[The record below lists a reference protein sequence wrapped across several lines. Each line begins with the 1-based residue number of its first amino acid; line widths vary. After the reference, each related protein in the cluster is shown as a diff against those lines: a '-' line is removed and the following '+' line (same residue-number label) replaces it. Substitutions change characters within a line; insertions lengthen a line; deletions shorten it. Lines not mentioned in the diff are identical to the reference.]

1 MGSPKENVDEAAIRF
16 LDDDDWERKLYD
28 LKRDDLWFF
37 VDFFSL
43 SLPTEI
49 RTGPLLWEVVK
60 AVKAYKESILEVSH
74 GEKTPGSNEKQDR
87 VRQEL
92 AGRSGDLQLDI
103 SREQSKIKD
112 LEFKSLQ
119 LQAEET
125 AKDRQHEKE
134 LLELQIKLSGDN
146 STYINNNFNLM
157 TAIKLIP
164 CFIEED
170 VPEFFTAFE
179 RIAIKLSWPRD
190 MWTTLVQCKLKG
202 KAQRVYNTLSDEF
215 SSDYDIVKSIIMKAY
230 DLVPEAYRQKFRDL
244 RKDLDTTFIEFAR
257 KKGQFFEDWLR
268 SKEVDN
274 FDKLKELI
282 LIEEF
287 KRMVSKNLKIHLEE
301 LKIDSLQ
308 EIAIADYE
316 YSLARR
322 QESGKREINFGKEV
336 SPHDKLRKSNKP
348 KETSFVVKD
357 ENNYSGIEE
366 KHCLCDGS
374 LLEFGVPVSIV
385 TRSRSKGVDL
395 EEIDLDL
402 ESVNSQ
408 VTDFVTGGKL
418 SSIIFDDVDWEPEA
432 LKEAQSKEF
441 NDVTTESIL
450 NNSSK
455 PYFVKED
462 GLLYRVSRAVEAPAD
477 QIEVVR
483 QLVVPEKYRRKLLW
497 LSHENNLAGHF
508 SVRKT
513 FQKLA
518 EHFFWPGMRTDVK
531 NHVHSCN
538 TCQIVGKLNQ
548 KVPRAPLIPIP
559 AVGEPF
565 REVIVDVVGPLPR
578 TRSGNEYILSI
589 IDRMSRFPEAIPLRR
604 IGIFGHSVRGP
615 LDVVREHWEGETPEV
630 NVLDY
635 VSHLQAKLQN
645 AWCFAKENLAK
656 GQPVM
661 KSNYDIKSRRREFSP
676 GDRVLVLLPMPG
688 NPLKAQFSGPWR
700 ILKKMSEVNYLVE
713 TPGRRRKS
721 QHCHINMLK
730 PYVSRSSEEVEVGPI
745 SLVEVVTE
753 VDEELTIGPNNLSNN
768 SDVLNNLSL
777 KFQLNPVKMDIVKE
791 EVKYMLDHNLIT
803 PSTNP
808 WSSPVVF
815 VKKEGGQNRL
825 CFDYH
830 KINEVTKTDSY
841 PLPRVEDCIDRIGS
855 AKFIR
860 NPLRAQF
867 SGPWKVLKKYND
879 VNYLIETPGKRRK
892 TRVCHI
898 NMLKPY
904 VSRDVELVENV
915 DVDPVTL
922 VNVEVDT
929 EVDTVESVVN
939 DKLSVT
945 PDALNSNSE
954 ILNNLQIKFQH
965 LDHDRVED
973 CIDRVGSAKFLTK
986 LDLLKGYWQV
996 GLSPRARRISAFV
1009 TGYGLFECK
1018 VMPFGMKN
1026 AAATFQRLMN
1036 YITQNLEGC
1045 VVYIDD
1051 LIIYSDD
1058 WKTHLKR
1065 LRALFQVLRMAG
1077 LVVNLK
1083 KSDFAQAK
1091 VIYLGH
1097 EVGLGKVT
1105 PKKAN
1110 VEAVADFPVPLNKRG
1125 VRRFLGMVGY
1135 YREFICNLPDIANPL
1150 TNLLKKGFRFNWSA
1164 DCQGAFERL
1173 KATLISYPLLR
1184 SPDFKLPF
1192 RLGTDASD
1200 LGLGAVLLQEDDK
1213 GTLHPVAYFSKKLS
1227 TAKRKYSTIEKEALC
1242 LIKALTHFDVYLSN
1256 SKYPIVVYTDHN
1268 PLVFIRRFKDKI
1280 MRILRWCLT
1289 LQEYDLEIRHIT
1301 GRDNVIHD
1309 VMSRTFTME

>member
-1 MGSPKENVDEAAIRF
+1 MGSPKENVEVAAIRF

-28 LKRDDLWFF
+28 LKRDDLWFL

-49 RTGPLLWEVVK
+49 RKGPLLWEVVK
-60 AVKAYKESILEVSH
+60 AVKAYKESILEGSH
-74 GEKTPGSNEKQDR
+74 GEETPGSNERQDR
-87 VRQEL
+87 VRKEL

-103 SREQSKIKD
+103 LREQSKIKE

-119 LQAEET
+119 LQAEER

-146 STYINNNFNLM
+146 STYNFNLM

-164 CFIEED
+164 CFFEED
-170 VPEFFTAFE
+170 VPEFFTSFE
-179 RIAIKLSWPRD
+179 RIAIKLAWPRD

-202 KAQRVYNTLSDEF
+202 KAQRVYNTLSDEL
-215 SSDYDIVKSIIMKAY
+215 SSDYDIVKSIILKAY
-230 DLVPEAYRQKFRDL
+230 DLVPKAYRQKSRDL

-257 KKGQFFEDWLR
+257 KKEQFFEDWLR

-287 KRMVSKNLKIHLEE
+287 KRMVSKDLKIHLEE

-308 EIAIADYE
+308 EIAIAADE
-316 YSLARR
+316 YSLAHRL
-322 QESGKREINFGKEV
+322 ESGKMEINFGKEV

-366 KHCLCDGS
+366 KDCRCDGS

-432 LKEAQSKEF
+432 LKEAKSREF
-441 NDVTTESIL
+441 NDVTTESIV
-450 NNSSK
+450 NDSSK

-477 QIEVVR
+477 QIEVVC

-531 NHVHSCN
+531 KHVHSCN
-538 TCQIVGKLNQ
+538 TCQIV
-548 KVPRAPLIPIP
+548 V
-559 AVGEPF
+559 
-565 REVIVDVVGPLPR
+565 
-578 TRSGNEYILSI
+578 
-589 IDRMSRFPEAIPLRR
+589 
-604 IGIFGHSVRGP
+604 FGHSVRGP
-615 LDVVREHWEGETPEV
+615 LDVVREHWEGETPEI

-635 VSHLQAKLQN
+635 ISNLQAKLQN
-645 AWCFAKENLAK
+645 AWSFAKENLAK
-656 GQPVM
+656 GQAVM
-661 KSNYDIKSRRREFSP
+661 KSNYDIKSRCREFSP
-676 GDRVLVLLPMPG
+676 GDRVLVLLPLPG
-688 NPLKAQFSGPWR
+688 NTLKAQFSGPWR

-753 VDEELTIGPNNLSNN
+753 VDEKLTIGSNILSNN

-777 KFQLNPVKMDIVKE
+777 KFQHLDPDKASSLVDLINQYKDLFQDAPGLTTILEHDVDVGDSQHMKQCPYRLNPVKRDIVKE

-803 PSTNP
+803 PSTSP
-808 WSSPVVF
+808 WSSPVVL

-825 CFDYH
+825 CLDYR

-855 AKFIR
+855 AKFI
-860 NPLRAQF
+860 
-867 SGPWKVLKKYND
+867 ND
-879 VNYLIETPGKRRK
+879 
-892 TRVCHI
+892 
-898 NMLKPY
+898 
-904 VSRDVELVENV
+904 LV
-915 DVDPVTL
+915 
-922 VNVEVDT
+922 
-929 EVDTVESVVN
+929 
-939 DKLSVT
+939 
-945 PDALNSNSE
+945 
-954 ILNNLQIKFQH
+954 
-965 LDHDRVED
+965 
-973 CIDRVGSAKFLTK
+973 
-986 LDLLKGYWQV
+986 
-996 GLSPRARRISAFV
+996 
-1009 TGYGLFECK
+1009 
-1018 VMPFGMKN
+1018 
-1026 AAATFQRLMN
+1026 
-1036 YITQNLEGC
+1036 
-1045 VVYIDD
+1045 
-1051 LIIYSDD
+1051 IYSDD
-1058 WKTHLKR
+1058 WPTHIKR
-1065 LRALFQVLRMAG
+1065 IKALFEKLRKAG
-1077 LVVNLK
+1077 LVINLR
-1083 KSDFAQAK
+1083 KSDFARAK
-1091 VIYLGH
+1091 VVYLGH
-1097 EVGLGKVT
+1097 EIGLGEVA

-1110 VEAVADFPVPLNKRG
+1110 VEAITIFPDPTNRRG
-1125 VRRFLGMVGY
+1125 VRRFLGMLQM
-1135 YREFICNLPDIANPL
+1135 R
-1150 TNLLKKGFRFNWSA
+1150 
-1164 DCQGAFERL
+1164 
-1173 KATLISYPLLR
+1173 ATL
-1184 SPDFKLPF
+1184 DW
-1192 RLGTDASD
+1192 
-1200 LGLGAVLLQEDDK
+1200 VQC
-1213 GTLHPVAYFSKKLS
+1213 FSRKTKKEL
-1227 TAKRKYSTIEKEALC
+1227 TI
-1242 LIKALTHFDVYLSN
+1242 
-1256 SKYPIVVYTDHN
+1256 
-1268 PLVFIRRFKDKI
+1268 
-1280 MRILRWCLT
+1280 
-1289 LQEYDLEIRHIT
+1289 Q
-1301 GRDNVIHD
+1301 
-1309 VMSRTFTME
+1309 